1 MNENWQAMILA
12 AGFGKRLFPLTR
24 WTPKPLVPLTSKP
37 ALYHLMEKIQATGI
51 SNLAINAHHL
61 SGQIED
67 FVRAHSTS
75 MEVEVFIETEI
86 LNTGGGLKNA
96 EPFLNRK
103 PCFLVHNSDILSDLS
118 LERLME
124 QHERS
129 GAVATLAL
137 RSQGNRNIV
146 YDMAGNLLDIRGIL
160 GVSEGD
166 GRKRGA
172 YMGVAAF
179 SSSFLGELPD
189 GPSDLI
195 DVLVELIK
203 NEPGSV
209 RAECFPDAFWSDIGT
224 FQAFFDVQRKLI
236 DEQFP
241 DLEPKAPAL
250 VEQGS
255 SRRYYRLGEGENSLV
270 LMLCEKDD
278 TDFMRF
284 IQTSAFLND
293 LQLGNPQ
300 MWAWSQEH
308 FSALLEDLGDDTLYR
323 VYHGKSNEQQKH
335 YVYMK
340 TVQFLVNFQ
349 HGARENMHRCSV
361 SYDRVLDYEH
371 LRWESRYFCKEF
383 LIGHRNLPGNT
394 LDKLEREFHHLAV
407 EVASHPQTIIHR
419 DFQSQNLLVKED
431 EIHMVDYQGMR
442 LGSVAYD
449 FMSLINDPYV
459 ELSGEMKESLKMEFL
474 RLIERH
480 DEFKAGREV
489 WERRFLSAGLQR
501 NMQALGAYA
510 FLSGKRN
517 KSLFLKYMDPGVR
530 ILLAGLK
537 TWNNR
542 VDSSLACPELERIMR
557 SLVV

>member
-37 ALYHLMEKIQATGI
+37 ALYHLMEKIQGTGI
-51 SNLAINAHHL
+51 PRLAINAHHL
-61 SGQIED
+61 AGQIDD
-67 FVRAHSTS
+67 FIRTHSTS
-75 MEVEVFIETEI
+75 MDVEVFIETEI

-96 EPFLNRK
+96 EPFLNGT
-103 PCFLVHNSDILSDLS
+103 PYFLVHNSDILSDLS
-118 LERLME
+118 LVRLME
-124 QHERS
+124 VHERS
-129 GAVATLAL
+129 GAVVTLAL

-146 YDMAGNLLDIRGIL
+146 YDFEGNLLDIRGIL

-166 GRKRGA
+166 DRKRGA

-179 SSSFLGELPD
+179 SSSFLGELPG

-203 NEPGSV
+203 KTPGSV

-224 FQAFFDVQRKLI
+224 FHAFFDVQRKLI

-255 SRRYYRLGEGENSLV
+255 SRRYYRLGEAENSLV

-335 YVYMK
+335 HLYMK
-340 TVQFLVNFQ
+340 TIQFLVNFQ
-349 HGARENMHRCSV
+349 RGARENMHRCSV
-361 SYDRVLDYEH
+361 SHDRVLDYEH
-371 LRWESRYFCKEF
+371 LRWESRYFCNEF
-383 LIGHRNLPGNT
+383 LIRYRELPGNT
-394 LDKLEREFHHLAV
+394 LDKLEREFHNLAV

-459 ELSGEMKESLKMEFL
+459 ELNGEMKETLKMEFL

-480 DEFKAGREV
+480 DEFKASREV

-517 KSLFLKYMDPGVR
+517 KPLFLKYIDPGSR
-530 ILLAGLK
+530 ILLDGLK
-537 TWNNR
+537 AWNRR
-542 VDSSLACPELERIMR
+542 VDSALACPELERIMT
-557 SLVV
+557 SLTV